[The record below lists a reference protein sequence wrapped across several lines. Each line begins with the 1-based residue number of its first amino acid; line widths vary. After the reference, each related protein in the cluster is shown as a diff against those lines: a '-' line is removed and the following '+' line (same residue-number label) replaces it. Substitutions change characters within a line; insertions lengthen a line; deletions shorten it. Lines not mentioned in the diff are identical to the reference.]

1 MVLIEFSMFPLDKG
15 ESLSSYVARILDII
29 DQSGIPYRLNP
40 MGTVLE
46 GDYDEVMAVVRK
58 CFKALEKDCNRI
70 SMTLKMDYRKTD
82 QSRLESKIKKVES
95 ILKKELKK

>member
-15 ESLSSYVARILDII
+15 ESLSPYVARILDII

-70 SMTLKMDYRKTD
+70 SMTLKMDSRKTD